1 MTWENKTE
9 MIRLLNNEKYEEA
22 VDFFRKENDWDDQA
36 VEMFVLGF
44 NLTKS
49 ELLNPIKE
57 RIVNVTSPDFRTAF
71 RLAIIQEELEK
82 WN

>member
-44 NLTKS
+44 NLTKC
-49 ELLNPIKE
+49 ELLKPIKE